1 MKKYLSLLVILISNL
16 IYSQDL
22 KPLGVYDN
30 LISHNYYSFSYS
42 EQHKQAEW
50 VYYKLNASQLNPT
63 VKRKNNFRKDPKLIK
78 NSADLKDY
86 KSSGYDRGHLAPAAD
101 MKYNSNSMSES
112 FYLSNVSPQLPSFN
126 RGIWKRIEKQIRE
139 WSYMY
144 GELIVITGPVLEC
157 ENFGKIGTN
166 SVTIPKWYYKVVID
180 PYNYKRNLAILIEN
194 TGSSNSVKSYVIT
207 IDQLEEFS
215 GIDFFYRLPDL
226 IEESFESSKSLN
238 LWYWKN

>member
-22 KPLGVYDN
+22 EPLGIYDN
-30 LISHNYYSFSYS
+30 LISHNYYSLSYS
-42 EQHKQAEW
+42 EEHKQAEW

-63 VKRKNNFRKDPKLIK
+63 VKRKNNFRKDPKVIK
-78 NSADLKDY
+78 NSAALNDY
-86 KSSGYDRGHLAPAAD
+86 KGSGYDRGHLAPAAD

-112 FYLSNVSPQLPSFN
+112 FYLSNVSPQSANFN
-126 RGIWKRIEKQIRE
+126 RGIWKKIEKQIRD

-144 GELIVITGPVLEC
+144 GELIVITGPILEC

-166 SVTIPKWYYKVVID
+166 RVTIPKWYYKVVID
-180 PYNYKRNLAILIEN
+180 PNNYKRNLAILIEN

-226 IEESFESSKSLN
+226 IEESFESTKSLN

>member
-1 MKKYLSLLVILISNL
+1 
-16 IYSQDL
+16 
-22 KPLGVYDN
+22 
-30 LISHNYYSFSYS
+30 
-42 EQHKQAEW
+42 
-50 VYYKLNASQLNPT
+50 
-63 VKRKNNFRKDPKLIK
+63 
-78 NSADLKDY
+78 
-86 KSSGYDRGHLAPAAD
+86 

-194 TGSSNSVKSYVIT
+194 TSSSNSVKSYVIT

>member
-42 EQHKQAEW
+42 DQHKQAEW

-63 VKRKNNFRKDPKLIK
+63 VKRKNNFRKDPKVIK

-194 TGSSNSVKSYVIT
+194 TSSSNSVKSYVIT

>member
-22 KPLGVYDN
+22 KPLGIYDN
-30 LISHNYYSFSYS
+30 LISHNYYSLSYS
-42 EQHKQAEW
+42 EEHKQAEW

-63 VKRKNNFRKDPKLIK
+63 VKRKNNFRKDPVITK
-78 NSADLKDY
+78 NSSDLNDY
-86 KSSGYDRGHLAPAAD
+86 KGTGYDRGHLAPAAD

-112 FYLSNVSPQLPSFN
+112 FYLSNISPQSANFN
-126 RGIWKRIEKQIRE
+126 RGIWKKIEKQIRD

-144 GELIVITGPVLEC
+144 GELIIITGPILEC

-180 PYNYKRNLAILIEN
+180 PDNYKRNLAILIEN

-207 IDQLEEFS
+207 IDKLEEFS

-226 IEESFESSKSLN
+226 IEESFESTKSLN
-238 LWYWKN
+238 LWDWKN

>member
-22 KPLGVYDN
+22 KPLGLYDN
-30 LISHNYYSFSYS
+30 LISHNYYSLSYS
-42 EQHKQAEW
+42 EEHKQAEW
-50 VYYKLNASQLNPT
+50 VYYKLNSLQLNQT
-63 VKRKNNFRKDPKLIK
+63 VKRKNNFRKDPKVIK
-78 NSADLKDY
+78 NSSDLNDY
-86 KSSGYDRGHLAPAAD
+86 KGSGYDRGHLAPAAD
-101 MKYNSNSMSES
+101 MKYNSNSMRES
-112 FYLSNVSPQLPSFN
+112 FYLSNVSPQSANFN
-126 RGIWKRIEKQIRE
+126 RGIWKKIEKQIRD

-144 GELIVITGPVLEC
+144 GELIIITGPILEC

-166 SVTIPKWYYKVVID
+166 RVTIPKWYYKVVID
-180 PYNYKRNLAILIEN
+180 PNNYKRNLAVLIEN

-226 IEESFESSKSLN
+226 IEESFESTKSLN

>member
-22 KPLGVYDN
+22 KPLGIYDN
-30 LISHNYYSFSYS
+30 LISHNYYSLSYS
-42 EQHKQAEW
+42 EEHKQAEW

-63 VKRKNNFRKDPKLIK
+63 VKRKNNFRKDPVITK
-78 NSADLKDY
+78 NSSDLNDY
-86 KSSGYDRGHLAPAAD
+86 KGTGYDRGHLAPAAD

-112 FYLSNVSPQLPSFN
+112 FYLSNISPQSANFN
-126 RGIWKRIEKQIRE
+126 RGIWKKIEKQIRD
-139 WSYMY
+139 WSNIY
-144 GELIVITGPVLEC
+144 GELIIITGPILEC
-157 ENFGKIGTN
+157 ENFGKIGLN
-166 SVTIPKWYYKVVID
+166 NVTIPKWYYKVVID
-180 PYNYKRNLAILIEN
+180 PNNYKRNLAVLIEN

-226 IEESFESSKSLN
+226 IEESFESTRSLN
-238 LWYWKN
+238 LWDWKN

>member
-22 KPLGVYDN
+22 KPLGGYDN

-42 EQHKQAEW
+42 DQHKQAEW

-194 TGSSNSVKSYVIT
+194 TSSSNSVKSYVIT

>member
-42 EQHKQAEW
+42 DQHKQAEW

-63 VKRKNNFRKDPKLIK
+63 VKRKNNFRKDPEITK
-78 NSADLKDY
+78 NSSDLNDY
-86 KSSGYDRGHLAPAAD
+86 KGSGYDRGHLAPAAD

-194 TGSSNSVKSYVIT
+194 TSSSNSVKSYVIT